1 MHKRIAYNNHYGNYY
16 IKENFIINDYPFIP
30 YYNFETVCKQQPITF
45 PPQHQSVQA
54 GIENQMNP
62 LPIFDNQNDVPS
74 GKLQRKVA
82 IISGGDSGI
91 GRAVAVLFAKEG
103 CDIVFVYFN
112 KNLSN

>member
-1 MHKRIAYNNHYGNYY
+1 
-16 IKENFIINDYPFIP
+16 
-30 YYNFETVCKQQPITF
+30 
-45 PPQHQSVQA
+45 
-54 GIENQMNP
+54 MNP

-74 GKLQRKVA
+74 GKLQGKVA

-91 GRAVAVLFAKEG
+91 GRAIAVLFAKEG